1 MKKTAKLYRMES
13 SQHICPFGLK
23 SKDLLQRKGFEVE
36 DHKLASRQE
45 TDEFKNAHDVKTTPQ
60 TFIDGERIGGYDDLR
75 AFFGMS
81 KPGQQGKT
89 YTPVI
94 AIFAVAAPLAI
105 AMAYSSA
112 MAIVSIQTLML
123 FVAFSMAILAV
134 QKLRDLYSFSNSF
147 ITYDLLAMRVVPYA
161 YVYPFLEAYVGIGMV
176 ANLPPLLI
184 APISLFIGGIGAVS
198 VYKAVYMEKRDLKC
212 ACVGGKSDVPLGAVS
227 LTENLFMIASGLWM
241 LTL

>member
-176 ANLPPLLI
+176 ANLPPLMI

-198 VYKAVYMEKRDLKC
+198 VYKAVYMDKRDLKC

-227 LTENLFMIASGLWM
+227 LTENLFMIAAGLWM

>member
-1 MKKTAKLYRMES
+1 MKNTAKLYRMET

-23 SKDLLQRKGFEVE
+23 SKDLLQRKGFIVE
-36 DHKLASRQE
+36 DHKLTSRQE
-45 TDEFKNAHDVKTTPQ
+45 TDEFKKLHDVKTTPQ
-60 TFIDGERIGGYDDLR
+60 TFINGERIGGYDDLR
-75 AFFGMS
+75 TFFGMS

-94 AIFAVAAPLAI
+94 AIFAVAALLAV
-105 AMAYSSA
+105 ALAYPSL
-112 MAIVSIQTLML
+112 SIMFSIETLML

-161 YVYPFLEAYVGIGMV
+161 YVYPFLEAFVGIGMV
-176 ANLPPLLI
+176 ANLPPLMI
-184 APISLFIGGIGAVS
+184 APISLLIGGIGAVS
-198 VYKAVYMEKRDLKC
+198 VFKAVYIDKRDLKC

-227 LTENLFMIASGLWM
+227 LTENLFMIAAGLWM
-241 LTL
+241 LNL